1 MDTRHALLRGAAA
14 LSLAVMVVGSA
25 ILTPSAAAAPLPG
38 SVDFRATANKPKK
51 DSGKSEDSGL
61 GSSIGDIPIIGDIVN
76 EVKNEPPEQIVGDVA
91 DLAQT
96 LIPIVRSYI
105 KP

>member
-1 MDTRHALLRGAAA
+1 LRGTAA
-14 LSLAVMVVGSA
+14 LSLAVLVVGSA
-25 ILTPSAAAAPLPG
+25 VLAPSASAAPLPG
-38 SVDFRATANKPKK
+38 SVHFHAAANKPKK
-51 DSGKSEDSGL
+51 DSGKSDKDDGIGSG
-61 GSSIGDIPIIGDIVN
+61 IGDIPIIGDVIN

-96 LIPIVRSYI
+96 LIPLVRSYI